1 MVPPSLDSV
10 TLGATTTP
18 LVRSRGGLNESCNSG
33 SVRLDELLDSYSG
46 CMVAIDN
53 TGDNVMMIDDT
64 SDGDDRWCLN
74 NGTIAG
80 NRESGCRGGLV
91 RTRVRRD
98 EGIVNGDIAIR

>member
-1 MVPPSLDSV
+1 M
-10 TLGATTTP
+10 
-18 LVRSRGGLNESCNSG
+18 
-33 SVRLDELLDSYSG
+33 
-46 CMVAIDN
+46 AIDN

-91 RTRVRRD
+91 RTRVCRD